1 VIGSPVRAVL
11 ALAGDRRSDFAN
23 SSEVVESIDRP
34 GRHVDISPDLVGSSA
49 LLVVDMQNGFCH
61 ADGSVARRFDISGY
75 RAPIPFVAAL
85 VTAAHDAAIPVVWSR
100 QEHRED
106 DAGRLGHRVPN
117 HTSKLGYVP
126 CLEGTWDAE
135 ILDELEPLVGD
146 DDLVITKPR
155 ASCFYAT
162 TLEDD
167 LRALG
172 VDTLVVAGVATNY
185 CVDATVRDA
194 YARDFDL
201 LIVRDA
207 CGSTWPDLHEA
218 TLRNSELFHGAV
230 VATEAVVS
238 AMAAIGSPTHEG
250 GST

>member
-1 VIGSPVRAVL
+1 
-11 ALAGDRRSDFAN
+11 
-23 SSEVVESIDRP
+23 
-34 GRHVDISPDLVGSSA
+34 

-61 ADGSVARRFDISGY
+61 ADGSVARRLDISGY
-75 RAPIPFVAAL
+75 RAPVPFVAAL
-85 VTAAHDAAIPVVWSR
+85 VRAAHEASIQVVWSR

-106 DAGRLGHRVPN
+106 DAGRLGHRIPN

-135 ILDELEPLVGD
+135 ILAELKPLVHD
-146 DDLVITKPR
+146 SDLVITKPR

-162 TLEDD
+162 TLGDD
-167 LRALG
+167 LAARG
-172 VDTLVVAGVATNY
+172 IDTLVICGVATNY

-201 LIVRDA
+201 IIVRDA

-230 VATEAVVS
+230 VPTETVVS
-238 AMAAIGSPTHEG
+238 AMAAMAATGSPTHEG
-250 GST
+250 GPT